1 MKVWRRFRR
10 LLPTRGR
17 ISRWAGP
24 ASPRSWNDF
33 WKGKIAELAS
43 GVGVNLRPQFQSSFV
58 VLLKNERQKMSTQTL
73 TAEMKRPKVVLPQE
87 WEVTRQQLP
96 VKEKELT
103 RARDAVAAERR

>member
-10 LLPTRGR
+10 LRPTRGR

-58 VLLKNERQKMSTQTL
+58 VLLKNERQKNEHTNPDS
-73 TAEMKRPKVVLPQE
+73 RD
-87 WEVTRQQLP
+87 
-96 VKEKELT
+96 EKTEGG
-103 RARDAVAAERR
+103 VAAGVGGCVTTAPREGERVDPRP